1 MPQPLGVLYSYPS
14 LPMKLSDLEPLWRI
28 ISRARLER
36 LDEPSTS
43 PIVHACIIRSIAR
56 AIPIEMRTQD
66 EIKAWLE
73 IEAVRAENGHD

>member
-1 MPQPLGVLYSYPS
+1 MQ
-14 LPMKLSDLEPLWRI
+14 LSHLEPLWRI

-43 PIVHACIIRSIAR
+43 PIVHACVIRSIAK
-56 AIPIEMRTQD
+56 AIPYEMRTRD
-66 EIKAWLE
+66 EIKAWLK

>member
-1 MPQPLGVLYSYPS
+1 MLQLLGVLYSYQS
-14 LPMKLSDLEPLWRI
+14 LPMKLSHLEPLWRI

-43 PIVHACIIRSIAR
+43 PIVHACIIRSIAK
-56 AIPIEMRTQD
+56 AIPYEMRTQD

>member
-1 MPQPLGVLYSYPS
+1 MPQLLGALYFYPS
-14 LPMKLSDLEPLWRI
+14 LSMKLSDLEPLWRI

-43 PIVHACIIRSIAR
+43 PIVHACIIRSIAK
-56 AIPIEMRTQD
+56 AIPYEMRTQD

-73 IEAVRAENGHD
+73 IEAVRAENGHE